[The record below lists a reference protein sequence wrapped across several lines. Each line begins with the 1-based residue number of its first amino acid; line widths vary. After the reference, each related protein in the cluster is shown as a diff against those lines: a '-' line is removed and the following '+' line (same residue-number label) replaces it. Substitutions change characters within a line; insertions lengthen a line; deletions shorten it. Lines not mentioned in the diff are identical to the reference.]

1 MVVDMDREILFRQI
15 AAVMYFQY
23 ISNCNI
29 ILINTVKEIREVFN
43 QRQYEGG
50 KQVQRALDMVGY
62 LSDKDFKNTVHAGI
76 IPNFPVTLE
85 DIKILTHSFDPTSP
99 H

>member
-1 MVVDMDREILFRQI
+1 
-15 AAVMYFQY
+15 MYFQY

-29 ILINTVKEIREVFN
+29 ILINTVKEIREGFN

-76 IPNFPVTLE
+76 IPNCPVTLE
-85 DIKILTHSFDPTSP
+85 DIKILTQSLDPTSP